1 MWTTIFKFVYALEN
15 IYFTLIYQNRTFFDS
30 QITNTKIWNIQSDIN
45 FHCNKQSMHRLILHI
60 FSSGM
65 FPYRKFLV
73 FPNFS
78 FPFNLIF
85 SLFQFFSRFF
95 IYLLFFT
102 KVFIFKTSLKMF
114 AFLKIAKK
122 INIFFFVCV
131 KIAFDWT

>member
-85 SLFQFFSRFF
+85 SLFQFFFRFF

-102 KVFIFKTSLKMF
+102 KSFHFQ
-114 AFLKIAKK
+114 
-122 INIFFFVCV
+122 NIFENVCV
-131 KIAFDWT
+131 FKNREENKYLFFRVCQNCL